1 MAAPSLRTTTAAF
14 GALTWPPSLKAARM
28 STLRWARCSPT
39 TRRRAPHPPTALCQN
54 SKQVRHPALAVLNRA
69 SYFDEIIALFGYDRL
84 LAESNWFV
92 GSSDSSRY
100 DAPYTLLLEAC
111 ERAGA
116 TDAEK
121 EMVFSGNAR
130 RAYRLGQDVTQPA
143 AKM

>member
-1 MAAPSLRTTTAAF
+1 MR
-14 GALTWPPSLKAARM
+14 
-28 STLRWARCSPT
+28 
-39 TRRRAPHPPTALCQN
+39 PTAR
-54 SKQVRHPALAVLNRA
+54 RHCPRFAKTASRLERLALAVLNRA

-92 GSSDSSRY
+92 GSSDTSLYHS
-100 DAPYTLLLEAC
+100 PYTLLLEAC

-130 RAYRLGQDVTQPA
+130 RAYRLEGAQPA
-143 AKM
+143 ARM